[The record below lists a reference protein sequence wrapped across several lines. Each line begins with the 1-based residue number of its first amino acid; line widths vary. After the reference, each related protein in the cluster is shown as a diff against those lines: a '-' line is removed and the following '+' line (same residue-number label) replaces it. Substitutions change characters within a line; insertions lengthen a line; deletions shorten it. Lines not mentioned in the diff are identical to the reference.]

1 MITGLCAGLSS
12 GSALHLSSANE
23 TLISELVNQDGI
35 ELKVVTVDN
44 AQLRCGDQ
52 DVFYGVAKMTKN
64 SILST
69 AGESGAYTKVI
80 LPASVGALVAINDVE
95 SPVNNRVVLKTS
107 SKLLSPSMLLG
118 LPGSWKGLYNTPLD
132 SGTSLE
138 VIEELKNA
146 SDEVVGYRV
155 VAPKGT
161 DGELPVAYIKTASL
175 RDATSEDIANFN
187 DDSNDSAPSPSV
199 PTVTP
204 APQQADDVAD
214 SVDDARDE
222 IDMNDVDQTLVDP
235 MDSESE
241 TIERANQVEPVE
253 IINRAPSDTD
263 EDVDDSSVQESTQ
276 RVASNGSISASQ
288 LEDLESAF
296 SNARKLPRGEL
307 DEALSELRAEFTRT
321 RNQADDGTSLAKA
334 LDQRIEWLNI
344 RIESR
349 DQRRAIAQTLAAYD
363 ARSQQLARDIDA
375 WQQGR
380 AYQIVGKMMVSSVY
394 TGEHLPL
401 LYRIQGIDPV
411 TGTSRTIGYV
421 APNADQDFRH
431 LLGRVVGV
439 LGKTTQDQSLKLKVI
454 EPERIDPMPE

>member
-1 MITGLCAGLSS
+1 M
-12 GSALHLSSANE
+12 
-23 TLISELVNQDGI
+23 ISELASQDGI
-35 ELKVVTVDN
+35 ELKVVTIDN
-44 AQLRCGDQ
+44 AQLRCGDK
-52 DVFYGVAKMTKN
+52 DVFYAVAKLSAD

-69 AGESGAYTKVI
+69 AGESGEYTTVI
-80 LPASVGALVAINDVE
+80 LPASVGALVPINDVDT
-95 SPVNNRVVLKTS
+95 PVNNRVVLKTD
-107 SKLLSPSMLLG
+107 SKLLSPSLLLG
-118 LPGSWKGLYNTPLD
+118 LPGSWKGLYNTPIKA
-132 SGTSLE
+132 GTPLE
-138 VIEELKNA
+138 VIEVLKNG

-161 DGELPVAYIKTASL
+161 DGELPVAYIKTSSL
-175 RDATSEDIANFN
+175 RDATSEDISNFN
-187 DDSNDSAPSPSV
+187 DDSDDPASSPSIH
-199 PTVTP
+199 PETP
-204 APQQADDVAD
+204 APQQTDDPADPV
-214 SVDDARDE
+214 VDAQDE
-222 IDMNDVDQTLVDP
+222 IDMNDVDQSLVDP

-253 IINRAPSDTD
+253 IVNRAPTDSDENSENSPD
-263 EDVDDSSVQESTQ
+263 EESTQ
-276 RVASNGSISASQ
+276 RTAPNGSISASQ

-296 SNARKLPRGEL
+296 SNARKLPRAEL

-321 RNQADDGTSLAKA
+321 RDQAEGGTSLARA

-363 ARSQQLARDIDA
+363 ARSQQLARDIEA

-411 TGTSRTIGYV
+411 TGANRTIGYV
-421 APNADQDFRH
+421 APRADQDFRH

-454 EPERIDPMPE
+454 DPERIDPMPE